1 MMTFFYMERWRL
13 ITKEATDKYC
23 KGEELEEVSVHD
35 DLESL
40 FEDLRLGREVLDDT
54 YHTYFLPELTTK
66 EMELVDRQDQSY
78 LKTFDSANPDVP
90 EAEMKLSESDS
101 KFVHGW
107 AAHHGLFEEHSCIH
121 NRKKKSSQIISNS

>member
-1 MMTFFYMERWRL
+1 MTFFYMERWRL

-66 EMELVDRQDQSY
+66 EMELVRRKDTRY
-78 LKTFDSANPDVP
+78 LETFNLYLYGNPDVD

-101 KFVHGW
+101 KFLYGRGHRRT
-107 AAHHGLFEEHSCIH
+107 FTIE
-121 NRKKKSSQIISNS
+121 NKSLISNIQNCSLQ